1 MKNKYGYTLV
11 FFILFS
17 SNNLFSQEIGLQLY
31 SLRNQFNESIENT
44 IKTISDWGIS
54 IVEGGDSYGISDENF
69 IKLLDKYNIK
79 TVAIGASYDNL
90 RDNIDDIISEA
101 QKYDVKYLMCGSIP
115 YEGVFNIDKMNEAIK
130 IFNNAGKI
138 LKQNGII
145 LTYHIHGYEFSKY
158 NSGTLFD
165 HMVENSK
172 HFLFEMDVFWVQ
184 HGGADPLE
192 LLNKY
197 PDKFVMMHLKDMKKG
212 LVGNN
217 SGSED
222 VEANVTIGTG
232 QIEIEKIVKKARQI
246 GVKYMF
252 IEDESS
258 RVLTQVPLSLK
269 FLKNIK

>member
-1 MKNKYGYTLV
+1 MKTKFRYTLIFLM
-11 FFILFS
+11 FFSFS
-17 SNNLFSQEIGLQLY
+17 NLFSQEIGIQLY
-31 SLRNQFNESIENT
+31 SLRNQFNDNIENT
-44 IKTISDWGIS
+44 IKIISDWGIN
-54 IVEGGDSYGISDENF
+54 IVEGGDSYGISDERF

-101 QKYDVKYLMCGSIP
+101 KKYDVKYLMCGSIP
-115 YEGVFNIDKMNEAIK
+115 HEGRFDVGKMNEAIK
-130 IFNNAGKI
+130 IFNTAGKI
-138 LKQNGII
+138 LNQNGIT
-145 LTYHIHGYEFSKY
+145 LTYHIHGYEFTKY
-158 NSGTLFD
+158 KTGTLFD

-222 VEANVTIGTG
+222 IEANVTIGTG
-232 QIEIEKIVKKARQI
+232 QIEIEKIVKRAREI

-258 RVLTQVPLSLK
+258 RVLSQVPLSLK